1 VTDSVVGPL
10 RVAEFLQADGRFV
23 GMDGEASVLVEDRLW
38 VNAGFGLVDARLTA
52 TDEAL
57 PRIPPLKGRVS
68 VDIPYQ
74 GLTISPEVILAADQR
89 RVSRDET
96 TTDGYSVFNLKAS
109 YVWAGQHE
117 SHMITLSGYNL
128 TNELYR
134 NHTSFIKD
142 LAPELGR
149 GFRVGYSVRFF

>member
-1 VTDSVVGPL
+1 
-10 RVAEFLQADGRFV
+10 
-23 GMDGEASVLVEDRLW
+23 
-38 VNAGFGLVDARLTA
+38 
-52 TDEAL
+52 
-57 PRIPPLKGRVS
+57 
-68 VDIPYQ
+68 
-74 GLTISPEVILAADQR
+74 LTISPEVILAADQR